1 MSSRCICIENEI
13 MFNLILCAMKKLI
26 TIAWILILSSFTTA
40 TPDMGTLTGMITESS
55 QKAPIGKAK
64 ITAYQQGKKITE
76 TTSRANGQF
85 QLSLKAGSYKIE
97 VTAKGFQTQEANV
110 YIQNGKETRIS
121 ITLDLSIRID
131 ENLKE
136 EVILNEVEM
145 DAIAPTKMRERHTMA
160 IGRPVEY
167 TMQTNDFIGIE
178 HNTEEY
184 SPISENIFKDALS
197 NPLST
202 FSVDVDKAS
211 YANVRRFLNQSQKP
225 YRDAVRVEELI
236 NYFDYS
242 YPQPTNGHPFSV
254 TLEAGSC
261 PWNEKNQLVL
271 VGLKGEN
278 VNEQQI
284 PPNNLVFLI
293 DVSGSMNPPNRLP
306 LLKQAFK
313 YLVDQLRPQDRVA
326 IVVYAGAAGL
336 VLESTPGSEKAKI
349 TSSIDMLQAGGST
362 AGGEGIKLAYKIA
375 QQNYIHGGNN
385 RVIIGTDGD
394 FNVGVSSTSELKT
407 LIEQKRESGVYLTIL
422 GFGMGNY
429 KDGRMKELS
438 MAGNG
443 NYAYIDNIMEA
454 KKVFGTELWGTLYT
468 IANDV
473 KIQVEFNPAKVK
485 EYRLIGYEKRMLNS
499 EDFNNDKKD
508 AGDIGCGHTV
518 TALYEIVPADGNEKN
533 TIIDPLKYTQQ
544 SLTKSNDLLTVKI
557 RYKKPGEETSNLLS
571 HSLGSGKTKS
581 TSNLHFASAVAEFG
595 MLLRESEFKGSASF
609 TSALA
614 RAQNAKG
621 KDEFGYKSDFIKMIE
636 MAEMIYK

>member
-1 MSSRCICIENEI
+1 
-13 MFNLILCAMKKLI
+13 MKKLI
-26 TIAWILILSSFTTA
+26 TIAWIIILSSFTTA
-40 TPDMGTLTGMITESS
+40 STDTGTLTGKVIDSVEKT
-55 QKAPIGKAK
+55 PIDKAK
-64 ITAYQQGKKITE
+64 ITVYQQSKVIAEISTKK
-76 TTSRANGQF
+76 SGDF
-85 QLSLKAGSYKIE
+85 KLQLSPGTYNVEIL
-97 VTAKGFQTQEANV
+97 AKGYQDAKATV
-110 YIQNGKETRIS
+110 HIQSGKETHVKL
-121 ITLDLSIRID
+121 TLLKTNVVD
-131 ENLKE
+131 ELE
-136 EVILNEVEM
+136 LVEDVLYCV
-145 DAIAPTKMRERHTMA
+145 DADVAPAKMREHYTMT
-160 IGRPVEY
+160 IGMPAANY
-167 TMQTNDFIGIE
+167 TMQTNDYIPIDF
-178 HNTEEY
+178 NTDEY
-184 SPISENIFKDALS
+184 SPISENIFKDALV

-211 YANVRRFLNQSQKP
+211 YANVRRFLTQSQKP
-225 YRDAVRVEELI
+225 YRDAVRIEELI
-236 NYFDYS
+236 NYFDYD
-242 YPQPTNGHPFSV
+242 YPQPTDGHPFSV
-254 TLEAGSC
+254 TLEADKC
-261 PWNEKNQLVL
+261 PWNEQNQLVL
-271 VGLKGEN
+271 IGLKGEN
-278 VNEQQI
+278 VNEEQI

-293 DVSGSMNPPNRLP
+293 DVSGSMNPANKLP

-313 YLVDQLRPQDRVA
+313 HLVNQLRPTDRVA
-326 IVVYAGAAGL
+326 IVVYAGAAGV
-336 VLESTPGSEKAKI
+336 VLESTPGTEKEKI
-349 TSSIDMLQAGGST
+349 ANAIETLQAGGST

-518 TALYEIVPADGNEKN
+518 TALYEIVPAYSDDTN
-533 TIIDPLKYTQQ
+533 TSIDPLKYTQQ
-544 SLTKSNDLLTVKI
+544 TLTNSNELLSVKL
-557 RYKKPGEETSNLLS
+557 RYKNPGESTSQLITQVLIEA
-571 HSLGSGKTKS
+571 KTES
-581 TSNLHFASAVAEFG
+581 TSNLQFASSVAEFG
-595 MLLRESEFKGSASF
+595 MLLRESEFKGTSSF
-609 TSALA
+609 ANALG
-614 RAQNAKG
+614 RAKKAKG
-621 KDEFGYKSDFIKMIE
+621 NDEFGYKTDFIKMVE
-636 MAEMIYK
+636 MAEMIYR